1 MNIEIANRLQKLR
14 KEKGY
19 SQEQLADALGISRQA
34 VSKWER
40 AEASPDTDNLI
51 CLAKLYGVSLDELL
65 FTDQTVEDIK
75 NDNIN
80 EAKEN
85 NNHETQDKDHVH
97 ISIKGIDVLEKNG
110 DHVHVG
116 WDGIHVNSKE
126 SGENVD
132 ISAKGIYVN
141 NKRKSKVRRIVEES
155 INSIYVV
162 SITIL
167 YVVLGCLYN
176 LWHPAWILFVTIPIV
191 PSIIS
196 AISNRKF
203 KNFAYPV
210 LVVAVYLYL
219 GCVYNLWH
227 PYWFLFITIPLYYVI
242 FGAIDKIIHRNEPK
256 IYFNGDELELGDVI
270 NDEDKV
276 KEMNKKMKDSEL
288 IIDVEE
294 DQVSIKTKTNND
306 DDEDDD

>member
-227 PYWFLFITIPLYYVI
+227 PYWFLFITIPLYYVL

>member
-196 AISNRKF
+196 AIMNRKF
-203 KNFAYPV
+203 TKFAYPV

>member
-126 SGENVD
+126 RGENVD
-132 ISAKGIYVN
+132 ISANGIYIN

-196 AISNRKF
+196 AIMNRKF
-203 KNFAYPV
+203 TKFAYPV

-227 PYWFLFITIPLYYVI
+227 PYWFLFITIPLYYVL